1 MKVSEYHKYDS
12 YGAANVSGWIK
23 KGETE
28 LAELCLK
35 NFGDFLEA
43 NPNVV
48 PTKDGGYLHCQT
60 HLLISGQWQCHRR
73 CSGGFHGEVYDKV
86 YDHIHGM
93 RLKGIRKSY
102 FAAAHPYNIAK
113 DGVRFIKDGSQTRQ
127 GLEVRYYETQKDWY
141 YPGRTSLCLIGTP
154 ENLSALNLNSLG
166 EPLRIVEGALTTPRT
181 CF

>member
-23 KGETE
+23 NGEIE

-48 PTKDGGYLHCQT
+48 PTKDNGYLHCQT
-60 HLLISGQWQCHRR
+60 HLLISGQWQCYAR
-73 CSGGFHGEVYDKV
+73 CGNGFHDDIYHKV
-86 YDHIHGM
+86 YDHVHGM
-93 RLKGIRKSY
+93 RLKEVRKSY
-102 FAAAHPYNIAK
+102 FAAAHPYNVDK
-113 DGVRFIKDGSQTRQ
+113 DGVRFVKDGRQ
-127 GLEVRYYETQKDWY
+127 ILKGLELRYYDTRKDWY
-141 YPGRTSLCLIGTP
+141 WPGRTSLCLIGTP

-166 EPLRIVEGALTTPRT
+166 EPLHIVEGTLTKPGAY
-181 CF
+181 F